1 MSILG
6 CDPNDADALVAAVAH
21 SAGADWK
28 AAAWLLQHLPQHR
41 ELYGDL
47 AHDQRI
53 RRQLIAQAVAAIAA
67 AALSPDDE
75 RRVLLQMQAHGL

>member
-41 ELYGDL
+41 ELYGDQ
-47 AHDQRI
+47 AHDERV
-53 RRQLIAQAVAAIAA
+53 RRELLARVMSAIAA
-67 AALSPDDE
+67 AGFVPDDE
-75 RRVLLQMQAHGL
+75 RRLLLQMQAHGL